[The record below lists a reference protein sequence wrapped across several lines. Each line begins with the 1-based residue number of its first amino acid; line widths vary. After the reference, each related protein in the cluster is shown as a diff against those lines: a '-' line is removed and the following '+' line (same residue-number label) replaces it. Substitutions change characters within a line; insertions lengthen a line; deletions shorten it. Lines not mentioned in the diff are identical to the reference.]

1 MRFPLPASAR
11 NTAAAL
17 AVGLP
22 ATLVAFGSPA
32 QAAATADVPAYTL
45 SSTISPAPL
54 NAADCGPDCVVA
66 PLPRGGTLDDYSA
79 LNQAVAAAAAKV
91 VPAVMAAD
99 GTTVATPAKTATVL
113 LQAGTYRLTKGLR
126 LPPNVNLRG
135 AGIAATVLL
144 ADPTVN
150 WKNFSY
156 SFLVRPT
163 DDKSAGSSN
172 LVSDLTVN
180 GNCRTG
186 AGAFDNATLPGN
198 PSEICDFR
206 TTTGASTNTA
216 GGISVGDRWT
226 VRQVRFTNLEYF
238 KLWVNYATG
247 ARIVDNRFDN
257 RGGGESGDEDNI
269 GGGGRNDGTIIENNQ
284 FDATINGN
292 SFDFTNA
299 IRTVVRNNIV
309 HTTPEVA
316 AVRGHQEYGNM
327 YFEGVVEATVTGNIL
342 EGSHIVLKSNAGYA
356 HTGNNKDVTN
366 PRDNLVAGNIIRDSA
381 TVGVAL
387 AYDDYLD
394 SDGTLGTIGY
404 WDTKPSLDDPNDHFL
419 RAGGNNV
426 VRDNVIER
434 SRETGIIAYG
444 MTGTKNAA
452 DTITG
457 NRIVNAGFGGST
469 SYSTGAGYFDTS
481 GIGVSIGS
489 KDVVTGNTIVDDQA
503 NPTTWYGVHIGARK
517 ASSKPTYTSVG
528 GNTTSGLIGVPVRT
542 AANAPEAPGNLTA
555 GADGIS
561 WDESYATGN
570 PVAGYR
576 VYRDGLPV
584 TTLTPGSAT
593 IPGNLLDADAA
604 GLENPAAGT
613 AGWTAGGSGTRV
625 ARSTAAGAVGGGSL
639 QLTAATAG
647 QISTYSK
654 KVVPTVGATYTS
666 VASFQATGTARRVRA
681 GIAFTDASGKV
692 TRLASSNAST
702 VDATTGWMT
711 SAYTAVAPAG
721 AVSAQTFIMVENT
734 VVGESHLL
742 DRLGL
747 VEGTATEGLTGLPS
761 GTYQVVAYRT
771 DSSEN
776 SGATTVTLP

>member
-1 MRFPLPASAR
+1 MRFPLPARAR
-11 NTAAAL
+11 TTAAVL

-22 ATLVAFGSPA
+22 ATLVAFGAPA
-32 QAAATADVPAYTL
+32 QAAASADVPAYTL

-54 NAADCGPDCVVA
+54 TAADCGPDCVVA
-66 PLPRGGTLDDYSA
+66 PAPRGGTLDDYAA
-79 LNQAVAAAAAKV
+79 LNQVVAAAAAKT
-91 VPAVMAAD
+91 VPAVVAAD
-99 GTTVATPAKTATVL
+99 GTVTTPAKTATIL

-186 AGAFDNATLPGN
+186 AGAFDDATLPGS
-198 PSEICDFR
+198 PGELCDFR
-206 TTTGASTNTA
+206 TTVGASTNTA

-238 KLWVNYATG
+238 KLWINYASG

-316 AVRGHQEYGNM
+316 AARGHKEYGNM
-327 YFEGVVEATVTGNIL
+327 YFEGVVGATVTGNTL
-342 EGSHIVLKSNAGYA
+342 EGAHIVLKSNSGYA

-366 PRDNLVAGNIIRDSA
+366 PRDILVANNVIRDSA
-381 TVGVAL
+381 TVGVAV
-387 AYDDYLD
+387 AYDDYTD
-394 SDGTLGTIGY
+394 ADGTTGTLGGWNDFSTA
-404 WDTKPSLDDPNDHFL
+404 DDDHVV
-419 RAGGNNV
+419 RAGGNNT

-434 SRETGIIAYG
+434 SRETGVIVYG
-444 MTGTKNAA
+444 QNAAKNAA

-469 SYSTGAGYFDTS
+469 SYSTGAGYFDTA
-481 GIGVSIGS
+481 GVGVSVGS

-503 NPTTWYGVHIGARK
+503 NPTTWYGVQIGARK
-517 ASSKPTYTSVG
+517 GSSKATYTSVG
-528 GNTTSGLIGVPVRT
+528 NNTTSGLIGSALRT

-555 GADGIS
+555 TADSVS

-570 PVAGYR
+570 PIAGYK

-584 TTLTPGSAT
+584 ATLPTGTAT
-593 IPGNLLDADAA
+593 IPGNLLDTDAA
-604 GLENPAAGT
+604 GLENASAGT

-625 ARSTAAGAVGGGSL
+625 ARSTAAGAVGSASL
-639 QLTAATAG
+639 QLTSATAG

-654 KVVPTVGATYTS
+654 KVTPTVGATYTS

-681 GIAFTDASGKV
+681 GIAFTDANGKV

-721 AVSAQTFIMVENT
+721 AVSAQAFLMVENT

-747 VEGTATEGLTGLPS
+747 VEGTATEGLTGLSS

-776 SGATTVTLP
+776 SGATTVTIP